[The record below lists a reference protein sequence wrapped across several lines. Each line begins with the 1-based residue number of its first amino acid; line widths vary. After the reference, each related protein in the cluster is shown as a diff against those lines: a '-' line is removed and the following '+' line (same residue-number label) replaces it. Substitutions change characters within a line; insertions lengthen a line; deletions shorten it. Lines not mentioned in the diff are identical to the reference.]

1 MSSADSF
8 SISSKRSSAA
18 FSLTRLSVPLCS
30 GTVGGGGGFETP
42 GLEFGVRAFVSS
54 WDLEGRAKS
63 RAKIEAFFLLLVD
76 SAEAECDLLLE
87 LRGGAVLLSTSFL
100 VLLTGKNRISKF
112 IELLM

>member
-1 MSSADSF
+1 MFHTQFFNGSMSSADSF

-63 RAKIEAFFLLLVD
+63 RAKMRLVVRVEGRGGVAINLLLGFAHWKK
-76 SAEAECDLLLE
+76 S
-87 LRGGAVLLSTSFL
+87 
-100 VLLTGKNRISKF
+100 NQQIH
-112 IELLM
+112 